1 MSNSE
6 IEDLKHELA
15 EKEKELEELRKTFKE
30 YKNVSDSL
38 SEQIKLKD
46 NQINTINTTI
56 ETKDDLIKTIQDSIR
71 LKDTQIDAL
80 QKTVETK
87 NKTIDDLSQQLGS
100 TINESV
106 LKEKDK
112 KITELESELG
122 KLNEEL
128 ATTDDEIEQLSNE
141 LENLQSKASRTGGP
155 FIDFTEIEIDRDEI
169 IKKMKEILLNAL
181 HSVSI
186 SSPSISDLQ
195 DLDLYEVKSTVNM
208 RISCLIDPSV
218 EEHIDLL
225 EEFES
230 LDNINIRSYESKDR
244 WLIFR
249 DGEELFFCA
258 VGTKPNNY
266 LAFYTKD
273 PAHIKLFN
281 SLITET
287 WLRSRKI

>member
-6 IEDLKHELA
+6 IEDLKQKLA

-30 YKNVSDSL
+30 YKEISDSL

-46 NQINTINTTI
+46 NQINTISTTI
-56 ETKDDLIKTIQDSIR
+56 KTKDDLIKTIQDSIE
-71 LKDTQIDAL
+71 LKNSQIDVL

-87 NKTIDDLSQQLGS
+87 NKTINDLSQQLDS

-106 LKEKDK
+106 SKENDK
-112 KITELESELG
+112 KIAELENELG

-128 ATTDDEIEQLSNE
+128 ATTDDEIERLSNE
-141 LENLQSKASRTGGP
+141 LENMQSKASITKDL
-155 FIDFTEIEIDRDEI
+155 FIDFTDIEINRDEI

-195 DLDLYEVKSTVNM
+195 DLDLYEVKSSVNM

-230 LDNINIRSYESKDR
+230 LDNVNIRSYESEDR

-249 DGEELFFCA
+249 DREELFFCA

-273 PAHIKLFN
+273 SAHITLFN